1 VPIPRGK
8 STPTLYAAYCVLATV
23 VFVAC
28 FRPAPPL
35 EEGDDRDSGLTEA
48 PSPDGDTTAQ
58 GHPLLKKRQ
67 SARALSLPTPSASS
81 TPATGKTQ
89 TTAQTATTGS
99 GVPNDTSTTTTPGLS
114 LTTTTVSGLKPT
126 IDGTCDVTASAY
138 AASSSAGKVQSVTCN
153 GNGELSILI
162 HLPAGDSA
170 FNISVAAS
178 YADGKSAVRTQ
189 TIQRSPFL
197 CPAGYVGV
205 PGSGIPGLGNASASK
220 GNSNWW
226 LDVDSDFCVMKY
238 PAKNNNASTYATST
252 IAGAPWVNIQR
263 GADENTTGSAFK
275 ACKDAGTGFR
285 LISNTQWQTVARSA
299 EGIAENWSGR
309 AVGNGVLARGNND
322 GSAGRLS
329 NSTDDDPYF
338 GTGNSETNGWEQ
350 RRTRILTNGEIVW
363 DFGGNLHQFV
373 SDAASALGANPTIQF
388 GNEYSNTTYFPI
400 TGINAN
406 INRLLYAPA
415 GNFNSSQYVG
425 TINGYGTETLTRGA
439 ANWGNTGGL
448 FYAYGFTLF
457 TSASDIGFRC
467 AYIP

>member
-1 VPIPRGK
+1 MPIPVGK
-8 STPTLYAAYCVLATV
+8 STPTLYAAYSVLATV

-48 PSPDGDTTAQ
+48 PSPDGDTAAQ

-67 SARALSLPTPSASS
+67 AAKALSLPTPSASS

-126 IDGTCDVTASAY
+126 IDGTCDVTASAH

-189 TIQRSPFL
+189 TIQRTPFL

-238 PAKNNNASTYATST
+238 PAKNNNGSTYATST
-252 IAGAPWVNIQR
+252 IAGAPWVDIQR

-275 ACKDAGTGFR
+275 ACKEAGTGYR
-285 LISNTQWQTVARSA
+285 LISNTQWQTVAINLESM
-299 EGIAENWSGR
+299 GVNWSGGS
-309 AVGNGVLARGNND
+309 VGS
-322 GSAGRLS
+322 GSMTLGQKQIL
-329 NSTDDDPYF
+329 T
-338 GTGNSETNGWEQ
+338 NSET
-350 RRTRILTNGEIVW
+350 VV
-363 DFGGNLHQFV
+363 DFGGNVQQWV
-373 SDAASALGANPTIQF
+373 SDESASLGLNPFIGSGYQEFTDAI
-388 GNEYSNTTYFPI
+388 FP
-400 TGINAN
+400 TSGTNAGV
-406 INRLLYAPA
+406 NRLIYAPL
-415 GNFNSSQYVG
+415 GNFDSSKGVG
-425 TINGYGTETLTRGA
+425 QVYGGTGAVRRGGAGQDNQFAGPFWA
-439 ANWGNTGGL
+439 ATN
-448 FYAYGFTLF
+448 YAQWMIR
-457 TSASDIGFRC
+457 SEVGFRC
-467 AYIP
+467 